1 MNEEPSL
8 SEVSERVRQ
17 DFDLFRDALQRETAD
32 LRNTANKYIQEHP
45 LYAVGAAFGVGFLLS
60 GGLFSKFTAR
70 GVSFATRFFVGR
82 MLRQVIGGAGAG
94 FVTGPR

>member
-1 MNEEPSL
+1 MNEQPSL
-8 SEVSERVRQ
+8 GEVSERVRE
-17 DFDLFRDALQRETAD
+17 DFGLFREALERETAD

-70 GVSFATRFFVGR
+70 SLGFGARFFIGR
-82 MLRQVIGGAGAG
+82 MLREVISGAGVG
-94 FVTGPR
+94 FVSGQR